1 MLGQDQDNV
10 GGGYD
15 RFVGSLIIVISDN
28 PNLVLTCHS
37 GDSHSLGSYLSS
49 TFGMPLWKTFM
60 LKTWQSA
67 DQMLG
72 GISLL
77 GKKKCLHWE
86 RSILRWFLK

>member
-37 GDSHSLGSYLSS
+37 GDSHSLASYLSS
-49 TFGMPLWKTFM
+49 TFGMPPWKTFM
-60 LKTWQSA
+60 LKTLHSA

-86 RSILRWFLK
+86 RSIHRCFLK

>member
-15 RFVGSLIIVISDN
+15 RFVGSLIIVLSDN

-49 TFGMPLWKTFM
+49 TFGMPL
-60 LKTWQSA
+60 
-67 DQMLG
+67 
-72 GISLL
+72 
-77 GKKKCLHWE
+77 
-86 RSILRWFLK
+86 